1 MQNTLGNNFPPMIP
15 ISNKNNVIK
24 TANLLLAYNL
34 SETIHASKNTSNNIH
49 TNHNWLGDVANT
61 YFINTSFI
69 LKSKK
74 YTENGTTQNAETK
87 M

>member
-1 MQNTLGNNFPPMIP
+1 MQNTLENNFPPMIP
-15 ISNKNNVIK
+15 ISSKNNVIA

-49 TNHNWLGDVANT
+49 KNHNWLGDVANT
-61 YFINTSFI
+61 YFTKTSFM
-69 LKSKK
+69 LRSKK
-74 YTENGTTQNAETK
+74 NIENGTTQNAETK